1 MHTGGIELDSITVL
15 CQTNEELMSSGSGI
29 KEGTFT
35 DSLLC
40 LSMSDCAQRTF
51 SLGPVSAG
59 EMYTCI
65 VTASNSIGSD
75 VMKSNSIT
83 TITGKL

>member
-1 MHTGGIELDSITVL
+1 MHTGGIELDSVTVL
-15 CQTNEELMSSGSGI
+15 CQTNEELMSSSSGI
-29 KEGTFT
+29 KEGAFT
-35 DSLLC
+35 DSVLC
-40 LSMSDCAQRTF
+40 ADCAQRTS

-59 EMYTCI
+59 EMYTCT

-83 TITGKL
+83 TVTGKLQ